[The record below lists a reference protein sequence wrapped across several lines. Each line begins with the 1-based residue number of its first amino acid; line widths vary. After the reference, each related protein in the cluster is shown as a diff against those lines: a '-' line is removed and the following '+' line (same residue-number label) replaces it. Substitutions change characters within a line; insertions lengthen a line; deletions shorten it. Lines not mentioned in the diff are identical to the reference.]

1 VSGIGLDVGT
11 VEDGYPAPWLA
22 SYGRGGSGCEMSA
35 ICSEKWKDVAI
46 KVPPFL
52 PAISQKTE

>member
-11 VEDGYPAPWLA
+11 VEARDPAPWRA
-22 SYGRGGSGCEMSA
+22 SYGRGGSGCAISA

-46 KVPPFL
+46 NVPPFL
-52 PAISQKTE
+52 PAISQKPE